1 MYDFGL
7 LNKVKVKISMHE
19 YVDKLFTEKPL
30 DMNSMSKTPA
40 AAHLFN
46 INTEANRRKGTSIPS
61 PSG

>member
-1 MYDFGL
+1 MWKKTSISMYDFGL

-19 YVDKLFTEKPL
+19 HVYNLFTEKPL

-46 INTEANRRKGTSIPS
+46 INT
-61 PSG
+61 